1 MTMERQILEEH
12 IPLPVTPAMAA
23 GLHRLTPREGA
34 VRGCVLMLHGLGQNG
49 DVFLNQSKDVGLAYT
64 LVDQGYEVFIC
75 TYRGRNTDNSVLAQE
90 GFGWQQLVTE
100 DLPLIWRGVEKRCKH
115 AKRFLVGYQQGGVL
129 WSAFLARNPE
139 IINQVSGMIYFN
151 PYRVRGSVGWLK
163 QLSYGLWEQKIVR
176 AVSALLGYVPSSL
189 LMQGKAN
196 ESRKLLKELHLWQS
210 DSWQDEEDG
219 FDYHQA
225 MTALYFPPSLY
236 FISAHQRWLRR
247 EDDSRAFMFELA
259 GHDGRMI
266 KLSSGSGNKRN
277 YSALE
282 LCTHQDAEQDYYPVL
297 LSWLQEMAEQQGLNK
312 ANG

>member
-1 MTMERQILEEH
+1 MTMDRQVLEEF
-12 IPLPVTPAMAA
+12 IPLPLTPSMAA
-23 GLHRLTPREGA
+23 GLHRLTPRQGELK
-34 VRGCVLMLHGLGQNG
+34 GCVLMLHGFGQ
-49 DVFLNQSKDVGLAYT
+49 DSRIFLNSDKGVGLAYS

-75 TYRGRNTDNSVLAQE
+75 SYRGRNTDNSVLARE
-90 GFGWQQLVTE
+90 SFGWQQLVTE
-100 DLPLIWRGVEKRCKH
+100 DLPLIWRGVEKRCRH
-115 AKRFLVGYQQGGVL
+115 NQRFLVGYQQGGVL

-151 PYRVRGSVGWLK
+151 PYRVCNPVGWLK
-163 QLSYGLWEQKIVR
+163 QLRYGFWEKKVVR
-176 AVSALLGYVPSSL
+176 SVSALLGYVPAAWL
-189 LMQGKAN
+189 KHGKAN

-210 DSWQDEEDG
+210 DRWQDEEDG

-225 MTALYFPPSLY
+225 MTALFFPPSLY

-266 KLSSGSGNKRN
+266 KLSSKAGNKRN

-282 LCTHQDAEQDYYPVL
+282 LCSNKDAESDYYPL
-297 LSWLQEMAEQQGLNK
+297 LLCWLQEVAGQKPSAEM
-312 ANG
+312 